1 MDNLSLTG
9 SSTWVFTVFGS
20 LRHVL
25 KCECEAQVV

>member
-9 SSTWVFTVFGS
+9 SYTQVFTVFGS

-25 KCECEAQVV
+25 KCEREGQVE